1 MSGKKIGMTDAQ
13 KKSRARFKAAVSE
26 AAKLRKKNPRLSQ
39 AEAVKQAWAILY
51 GKAKTTKKIAGP
63 AKKKATKKVTR
74 KKAGDRHTDTRSHNV
89 NIRVMSGTRRVGALP
104 VGFTGKFLGWA
115 FKVLNQYTLS
125 GGVTAQIVQIDPP
138 GNIVAELNGSPG
150 DVTRAAE
157 TVMRILK
164 KIERDPQRNPVEGG
178 QTDKFFFQLDK
189 SARSRVEKAVTEF
202 FKELNNEVKKYNR
215 GDKRTTTKKPA
226 VIKYSPAVKKLAL
239 IDQIKSLLSD
249 SKKRLKYGYAT
260 VPGKVRVKASDT
272 IGAIM
277 KDAASGIKKFTDHL
291 AAIRKEK
298 QVIKARAIPP
308 KASDR
313 RTRSAHLADLTR
325 SENMTIKKLAQLKRA
340 IS

>member
-1 MSGKKIGMTDAQ
+1 MSRKKIGMTDAQ

-39 AEAVKQAWAILY
+39 ADAVKQAWAILY
-51 GKAKTTKKIAGP
+51 GKARASKKIAGP
-63 AKKKATKKVTR
+63 AKKKAAKKVTR
-74 KKAGDRHTDTRSHNV
+74 KKAGDRHTDTRCHNV

-115 FKVLNQYTLS
+115 FKVLNQYTLD
-125 GGVTAQIVQIDPP
+125 GGVTSQIVEIDPP
-138 GNIVAELNGSPG
+138 GNIVAELNGRPG
-150 DVTRAAE
+150 DEKTAASRVYPRALSKWAE
-157 TVMRILK
+157 EGNFRLDNKEQKDVEKRILK
-164 KIERDPQRNPVEGG
+164 
-178 QTDKFFFQLDK
+178 FF
-189 SARSRVEKAVTEF
+189 TG
-202 FKELNNEVKKYNR
+202 LNAEVKAYNK

-298 QVIKARAIPP
+298 QVIKAKSKPTTA
-308 KASDR
+308 ADR